1 MPIGMPLGMLMSMK
15 TTIGVSTKTRDR
27 LAALASR
34 HERTLG
40 EQLDALIDEAEER
53 AYWDDVSAGYSA
65 LPIGLDIVVADEYP
79 EYAEHHVGPILADG
93 DHNAPASAPTTGVA
107 A

>member
-1 MPIGMPLGMLMSMK
+1 MPASMPIDMLLSMK
-15 TTIGVSTKTRDR
+15 TTISVSTRTRDR

-53 AYWDDVSAGYSA
+53 AYWDDVSAGYAA
-65 LPIGLDIVVADEYP
+65 LPRGLDIVVADEYP
-79 EYAEHHVGPILADG
+79 EYAEHRVGPIPADG
-93 DHNAPASAPTTGVA
+93 DHNTPSSAPISGA
-107 A
+107 AA